1 MKRYDS
7 YKNSGIDWIGEI
19 PNSWS
24 VVKLKHISNIY
35 NGNSLN
41 DDLKE
46 KYESDNLDYIPYIST
61 KDVEP
66 ETGKIN
72 INNGIRIPSYE
83 NNFKIAPKGSFVLC
97 IEGGSAGKKI
107 GFLSEA
113 VYFVNKL
120 ACFDYNNKFL
130 YYYALSENFKNQF
143 FNSLSGLIG
152 GVSISIIRNFFTTF
166 PSLQEQTQIA
176 AFLDYKTN
184 LIDATIEKKKRLI
197 ELLKEKRQAVINEAV
212 TKGLNPNPPMKDSG
226 VEWLGEIPEHW
237 EVTRL
242 KQIAEAFGR
251 IGYRGYTTEDIVGE
265 DEGAITISPS
275 NMKGNYMTFES
286 CTYISWEKYEESPE
300 IKIYNDDILMVKTGS
315 TYGKV
320 GIVKDL
326 YKKATINPQLL
337 VLKNVKVNPDY
348 LYNLLR
354 TNYMQYQVET
364 NVIGSTIPTISQTKI
379 LNFSLPL
386 PPNDEIEEIMNY
398 IQNQMNIID
407 KAIKM
412 IETQI
417 KKVQTYRQ
425 SLISEAVTGKID
437 VREWQIDN
445 N

>member
-1 MKRYDS
+1 MKGYDS

-46 KYESDNLDYIPYIST
+46 KFESDNLDYIPYIST

-72 INNGIRIPSYE
+72 IDNGIRIPLNE

-107 GFLSEA
+107 GFLNED

-152 GVSISIIRNFFTTF
+152 GVSISTIRNFFTTF
-166 PSLQEQTQIA
+166 PSLEEQTQIA

-212 TKGLNPNPPMKDSG
+212 TKGLNPNAPMKDSG

-237 EVTRL
+237 ICLPFRRICSL
-242 KQIAEAFGR
+242 QQGLQIPINDRF
-251 IGYRGYTTEDIVGE
+251 
-265 DEGAITISPS
+265 
-275 NMKGNYMTFES
+275 
-286 CTYISWEKYEESPE
+286 YEEIENSYEYITTKSIHNPNDFKQYILNPNSSVICNENDVLMGRTGNTGEVVTNVKGVFHNNFFKIDFDRTKFNKDFFVNYLNFTGLQKTILLVAGTTTIPDINHGAFLELNVTLPPLIEQFE
-300 IKIYNDDILMVKTGS
+300 IVNFINNKTRQIDILVKKS
-315 TYGKV
+315 EEL
-320 GIVKDL
+320 IE
-326 YKKATINPQLL
+326 
-337 VLKNVKVNPDY
+337 
-348 LYNLLR
+348 NL
-354 TNYMQYQVET
+354 
-364 NVIGSTIPTISQTKI
+364 
-379 LNFSLPL
+379 
-386 PPNDEIEEIMNY
+386 
-398 IQNQMNIID
+398 
-407 KAIKM
+407 
-412 IETQI
+412 
-417 KKVQTYRQ
+417 QTYRQ

-437 VREWQIDN
+437 VREWQIKN